1 MDKALP
7 NNRKIAV
14 NIRLDADV
22 LAFIEAAASADRRSI
37 SGQINYL
44 LSEYIEMAKEADGG

>member
-22 LAFIEAAASADRRSI
+22 LAFIEAAAAVDRRSI